1 MKIVFSA
8 VDVKE
13 MVQLF
18 LEEHTSFETDNLDIA
33 IVDEQI
39 HVGIDED
46 LDTVVPEVQEE
57 QLELDLTPAPKK
69 RRGRKPK
76 EVVVA
81 ESDDDEAP
89 IELATTVEEKVEE
102 VAEEVTT
109 TVEETVADLDEQL
122 VEAADNLFDEPV
134 STEEEHTATPVDDVF
149 DPSKPLFG

>member
-18 LEEHTSFETDNLDIA
+18 LEEHTSFEATNLDIA
-33 IVDEQI
+33 IIDEQI

-46 LDTVVPEVQEE
+46 LDTVVTEVQEK

-76 EVVVA
+76 EVVVV
-81 ESDDDEAP
+81 ESDDDTP
-89 IELATTVEEKVEE
+89 ITTGEEKVEE

-109 TVEETVADLDEQL
+109 AVEETVADLDEQL
-122 VEAADNLFDEPV
+122 VEAADNLFDEP
-134 STEEEHTATPVDDVF
+134 APVEDEPAPVTNDLF

>member
-1 MKIVFSA
+1 MKIAFSA

-33 IVDEQI
+33 IVDRQI

-46 LDTVVPEVQEE
+46 LDTVVAEVKEE

-76 EVVVA
+76 EVTVV
-81 ESDDDEAP
+81 ESDDEAP
-89 IELATTVEEKVEE
+89 IELTTTVEEKVEE

-109 TVEETVADLDEQL
+109 AVEETVADLDEQL
-122 VEAADNLFDEPV
+122 VEAADNLFDESA
-134 STEEEHTATPVDDVF
+134 STEDEPTTATDDLF

>member
-1 MKIVFSA
+1 MKIVFNA

-33 IVDEQI
+33 IVDGQI

-46 LDTVVPEVQEE
+46 LDTVVAEVQKE
-57 QLELDLTPAPKK
+57 QLELNFESAPKK

-76 EVVVA
+76 EVVVVD
-81 ESDDDEAP
+81 SDDEAP
-89 IELATTVEEKVEE
+89 IELVTAVNEQVEE
-102 VAEEVTT
+102 ASEEVTS

-122 VEAADNLFDEPV
+122 TEAADSLFDAPV
-134 STEEEHTATPVDDVF
+134 AEEDKPTSVTDDLF

>member
-18 LEEHTSFETDNLDIA
+18 LEEHTSFEATNLDIA
-33 IVDEQI
+33 IIDEQI

-76 EVVVA
+76 EVVVV
-81 ESDDDEAP
+81 ESDDDTP
-89 IELATTVEEKVEE
+89 ITTVEEKVEI
-102 VAEEVTT
+102 
-109 TVEETVADLDEQL
+109 EETVADLDEQL
-122 VEAADNLFDEPV
+122 VDASDNLFDEPTSV
-134 STEEEHTATPVDDVF
+134 EDEPAPVTNDLF

>member
-46 LDTVVPEVQEE
+46 LDTVVAEVQEE
-57 QLELDLTPAPKK
+57 QLELDLMPAPKK

-76 EVVVA
+76 EVVVV
-81 ESDDDEAP
+81 ESDDEAP
-89 IELATTVEEKVEE
+89 LELATTVEEKVEE

-109 TVEETVADLDEQL
+109 AVEETVADLDEQL

-134 STEEEHTATPVDDVF
+134 PVEDEPAPVTNDLF

>member
-18 LEEHTSFETDNLDIA
+18 LEEYTSFETDNLDIA
-33 IVDEQI
+33 IVDGQI

-46 LDTVVPEVQEE
+46 LDTVATEVQEE

-76 EVVVA
+76 EVVVV
-81 ESDDDEAP
+81 ESDDEDP
-89 IELATTVEEKVEE
+89 IELVTTVEEKVEE
-102 VAEEVTT
+102 AAEEVTN
-109 TVEETVADLDEQL
+109 TVEETIVDLDEQL
-122 VEAADNLFDEPV
+122 TEAADILFDEPV
-134 STEEEHTATPVDDVF
+134 AEEDKPTPVTDDLF

>member
-76 EVVVA
+76 EVIIV
-81 ESDDDEAP
+81 ESDDETP
-89 IELATTVEEKVEE
+89 NELATTVEDKVEE
-102 VAEEVTT
+102 VAEEVSTT
-109 TVEETVADLDEQL
+109 LEDAVSDLNEQL
-122 VEAADNLFDEPV
+122 VTAADSLFDEP
-134 STEEEHTATPVDDVF
+134 APVEDEPAPVTDDLF

>member
-18 LEEHTSFETDNLDIA
+18 LEEHTSFEATNLDIA
-33 IVDEQI
+33 IIDEQI

-76 EVVVA
+76 EVVVV
-81 ESDDDEAP
+81 ESDDDTP
-89 IELATTVEEKVEE
+89 ITTVEEKVEI
-102 VAEEVTT
+102 
-109 TVEETVADLDEQL
+109 EETVADLDEQL
-122 VEAADNLFDEPV
+122 VEASDNLFDEP
-134 STEEEHTATPVDDVF
+134 TPVTNDLF

>member
-18 LEEHTSFETDNLDIA
+18 LEEHTSFEATNLDIA
-33 IVDEQI
+33 IIDEQI

-46 LDTVVPEVQEE
+46 LDTVVPEVQEK

-76 EVVVA
+76 EVVVV
-81 ESDDDEAP
+81 ESDDDTP
-89 IELATTVEEKVEE
+89 ITTVEEKVEE
-102 VAEEVTT
+102 VVEEVTT
-109 TVEETVADLDEQL
+109 AVEETVADLDEHL
-122 VEAADNLFDEPV
+122 VEAADNLFDEP
-134 STEEEHTATPVDDVF
+134 APVEDEPAPVTNDLF

>member
-1 MKIVFSA
+1 MKIVFST

-13 MVQLF
+13 MVQLY

-33 IVDEQI
+33 IVDGQI

-46 LDTVVPEVQEE
+46 LDTVVAEVQEA
-57 QLELDLTPAPKK
+57 QLELDFEPAPKK

-76 EVVVA
+76 ETVVA
-81 ESDDDEAP
+81 EPETVTDE
-89 IELATTVEEKVEE
+89 VEDQVVEAVEE
-102 VAEEVTT
+102 VTN

-122 VEAADNLFDEPV
+122 TEAADSLFDELV
-134 STEEEHTATPVDDVF
+134 AEEDKPTAVTDDLF

>member
-18 LEEHTSFETDNLDIA
+18 LEEHTSFEATNLDIA
-33 IVDEQI
+33 IIDEQI

-76 EVVVA
+76 EVVVV
-81 ESDDDEAP
+81 ESDDDTP
-89 IELATTVEEKVEE
+89 ITTVEEKVEI
-102 VAEEVTT
+102 
-109 TVEETVADLDEQL
+109 EETVADLDEQL
-122 VEAADNLFDEPV
+122 VEASDNLFDEP
-134 STEEEHTATPVDDVF
+134 TPVEDEPAPVTNDLF

>member
-18 LEEHTSFETDNLDIA
+18 LEEHTSFEATNLDIA
-33 IVDEQI
+33 IIDEQI

-76 EVVVA
+76 EVVVV
-81 ESDDDEAP
+81 ESDDDTP
-89 IELATTVEEKVEE
+89 ITTVEKKVEE

-109 TVEETVADLDEQL
+109 TIEETVADLDEQL
-122 VEAADNLFDEPV
+122 VETADNLFDEPTSV
-134 STEEEHTATPVDDVF
+134 EDEPAPVTNDLF

>member
-18 LEEHTSFETDNLDIA
+18 LEEHTSFEATNLDIA
-33 IVDEQI
+33 IIDEQI

-76 EVVVA
+76 EVVVV
-81 ESDDDEAP
+81 ESDDDTP
-89 IELATTVEEKVEE
+89 ITTVEEKVEE
-102 VAEEVTT
+102 VVEEVTT
-109 TVEETVADLDEQL
+109 AVEETVADLDEQL
-122 VEAADNLFDEPV
+122 VEASDNLFDESVPV
-134 STEEEHTATPVDDVF
+134 EDEPAPVTNDLF

>member
-76 EVVVA
+76 EVVVV
-81 ESDDDEAP
+81 ESDDDTP
-89 IELATTVEEKVEE
+89 ITTVEEKVEIE
-102 VAEEVTT
+102 K
-109 TVEETVADLDEQL
+109 TVADLDEQL

-134 STEEEHTATPVDDVF
+134 PTEEEHTATPVDDVF

>member
-18 LEEHTSFETDNLDIA
+18 LEEHTSFEATNLDIA
-33 IVDEQI
+33 IIDEQI

-76 EVVVA
+76 EVVVV
-81 ESDDDEAP
+81 ESDDDTP
-89 IELATTVEEKVEE
+89 TTTVEEKVEE

-109 TVEETVADLDEQL
+109 AVEETVADLDEQL
-122 VEAADNLFDEPV
+122 VEASDNLFDESVPV
-134 STEEEHTATPVDDVF
+134 EDEPAPVTNDLF

>member
-18 LEEHTSFETDNLDIA
+18 LEEHTSFEATNLDIA
-33 IVDEQI
+33 IIDEQI

-76 EVVVA
+76 EVVVV
-81 ESDDDEAP
+81 ESDDDTP
-89 IELATTVEEKVEE
+89 ITTVEKKVEE

-109 TVEETVADLDEQL
+109 AVEETVADLDEQL
-122 VEAADNLFDEPV
+122 VEAADNLFDEP
-134 STEEEHTATPVDDVF
+134 APVEDEPAPVTNDLF

>member
-1 MKIVFSA
+1 MKIVFST

-18 LEEHTSFETDNLDIA
+18 LEEHTNFNSDNVDIA
-33 IVDEQI
+33 VVDGQI

-46 LDTVVPEVQEE
+46 LDTVVAEVQEA
-57 QLELDLTPAPKK
+57 QLELDFEPAPKK

-76 EVVVA
+76 EVVVV
-81 ESDDDEAP
+81 ESDNDTT
-89 IELATTVEEKVEE
+89 ITTVEEKVEE

-109 TVEETVADLDEQL
+109 TIDETIADLDEQL
-122 VEAADNLFDEPV
+122 TEAADNLFDEPV
-134 STEEEHTATPVDDVF
+134 AEEDKPTPVTDDLF

>member
-18 LEEHTSFETDNLDIA
+18 LEEHTSFEATNLDIA
-33 IVDEQI
+33 IIDEQI

-76 EVVVA
+76 EVVVV
-81 ESDDDEAP
+81 ESDDDTP
-89 IELATTVEEKVEE
+89 ITTVEEKVEE

-109 TVEETVADLDEQL
+109 AVEETVADLDEQL
-122 VEAADNLFDEPV
+122 VEAADNLFDEP
-134 STEEEHTATPVDDVF
+134 APVEDEPAPVTNDLF

>member
-1 MKIVFSA
+1 MKIVFST

-18 LEEHTSFETDNLDIA
+18 LEEHTSFETDNLDVA
-33 IVDEQI
+33 IVDGQI
-39 HVGIDED
+39 HVGIDEN
-46 LDTVVPEVQEE
+46 LDTVVPEVQEA
-57 QLELDLTPAPKK
+57 QLELDFEPAPKK

-76 EVVVA
+76 EVVVVD
-81 ESDDDEAP
+81 SDDEAP
-89 IELATTVEEKVEE
+89 IELVTTVEEKVEE

-122 VEAADNLFDEPV
+122 TEAADSLFDEPV
-134 STEEEHTATPVDDVF
+134 TTKDEPTTVTDDLF

>member
-33 IVDEQI
+33 IVDGQI

-46 LDTVVPEVQEE
+46 LDTVVTEVQEE

-76 EVVVA
+76 EVVVV
-81 ESDDDEAP
+81 ESDDEAP

-109 TVEETVADLDEQL
+109 AVEETVADLDEQL

>member
-18 LEEHTSFETDNLDIA
+18 LEEHTSFEATNLDIA
-33 IVDEQI
+33 IIDEQI

-46 LDTVVPEVQEE
+46 LDTVVTEVQEE

-76 EVVVA
+76 EVVVV
-81 ESDDDEAP
+81 ESDDEAP

-109 TVEETVADLDEQL
+109 AVEETVADLDEQL
-122 VEAADNLFDEPV
+122 VEAADNLFDEP
-134 STEEEHTATPVDDVF
+134 TPVEDEPAPVTNDLF

>member
-1 MKIVFSA
+1 MKIVFST

-13 MVQLF
+13 MVQLY
-18 LEEHTSFETDNLDIA
+18 LDEHTSFETGNLDIA
-33 IVDEQI
+33 IVDGQI

-46 LDTVVPEVQEE
+46 LDTVVAEVREE

-76 EVVVA
+76 EVVVVD
-81 ESDDDEAP
+81 SDDEAP
-89 IELATTVEEKVEE
+89 IELVTAVNEQVEE
-102 VAEEVTT
+102 ASEEVTS

-122 VEAADNLFDEPV
+122 TEAADSLFDEPV
-134 STEEEHTATPVDDVF
+134 AEEDKPTPVTDDLF